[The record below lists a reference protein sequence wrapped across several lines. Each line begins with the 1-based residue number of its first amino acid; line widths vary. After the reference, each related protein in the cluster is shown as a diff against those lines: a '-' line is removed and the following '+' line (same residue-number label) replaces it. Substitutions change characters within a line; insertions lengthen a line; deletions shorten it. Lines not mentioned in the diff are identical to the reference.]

1 MMLSRRTIIA
11 GTAAAALS
19 RPALAQGWPTRQLR
33 LIVPFP
39 PAGGTDILARIM
51 AERLGA
57 RVGQAIVIDNR
68 PGAAGNIGAELAA
81 RAEPDGH
88 TLFFASLGTAAIN
101 PSLYRNSAVRPEDL
115 APVALF
121 GDLPNVVTA
130 NPRAPWKT
138 LPELIAAAK
147 AAPGKLTY
155 GSSGSGS
162 SLHLTGEL
170 LKLRAGMDLLHV
182 PFRGGA
188 AMLTELV
195 AGRIDMCAGNLPTA
209 IALIREGA
217 LRPLAVTSLERSPAV
232 PDVPTVSEAAIP
244 GFEAV
249 AWFGVQVPARTPPD
263 LIRRINAEVNAT
275 AADPVTQARMLDQG
289 AVARTG
295 TPEDFADYIRRETA
309 SWAEVIRAAGA
320 TVD

>member
-1 MMLSRRTIIA
+1 MLASAIA
-11 GTAAAALS
+11 ATLPLPAFAQAWPS
-19 RPALAQGWPTRQLR
+19 RPLR

-39 PAGGTDILARIM
+39 PGGGTDILARIM

-57 RVGQAIVIDNR
+57 RLGQPIVIDNR
-68 PGAAGNIGAELAA
+68 PGAAGNIGAEIAA
-81 RAEPDGH
+81 RAEPDGN
-88 TLFFASLGTAAIN
+88 TLFFASIGTAAIN
-101 PSLYRNSAVRPEDL
+101 PTLYRNSAVKPDDL

-147 AAPGKLTY
+147 AQPGKLTY

-209 IALIREGA
+209 IGLIRDGS
-217 LRPLAVTSLERSPAV
+217 LRPLAVTSLQRSPAV
-232 PDVPTVSEAAIP
+232 PDVPTVAEAALP

-249 AWFGVQVPARTPPD
+249 AWFGVQVPARTPRE
-263 LIRRINAEVNAT
+263 LILRINAELNAV

-289 AVARTG
+289 AVARSG
-295 TPEDFADYIRRETA
+295 SPEAFADYIRSQTA
-309 SWAEVIRAAGA
+309 TWAEVIRAAGA

>member
-1 MMLSRRTIIA
+1 MIPSRRA
-11 GTAAAALS
+11 LLAAAALLPL
-19 RPALAQGWPTRQLR
+19 PAFAQAWPTRPLR

-39 PAGGTDILARIM
+39 PGGGTDILARIM

-57 RVGQAIVIDNR
+57 RVGQPVLVENR
-68 PGAAGNIGAELAA
+68 PGAAGNLAA
-81 RAEPDGH
+81 EVAAKAEPDGY
-88 TLFFASLGTAAIN
+88 TLFFASIGTAAIN
-101 PSLYRNSAVRPEDL
+101 PSLYRNSTLKPEDL

-138 LPELIAAAK
+138 LPEFIAAAK
-147 AAPGKLTY
+147 AEPGKLTY

-162 SLHLTGEL
+162 SLHLTAEM
-170 LKLRAGMDLLHV
+170 LKLRAGIDLLHV

-195 AGRIDMCAGNLPTA
+195 AGRIDLCAGNLPTA
-209 IALIREGA
+209 IGLIRDGS

-232 PDVPTVSEAAIP
+232 PDVPTVSEAALP

-249 AWFGVQVPARTPPD
+249 AWFGVQVPARTPIP
-263 LIRRINAEVNAT
+263 LILRINAEINAI
-275 AADPVTQARMLDQG
+275 AADPTTQARMQDQG
-289 AVARTG
+289 AVARGG
-295 TPEDFADYIRRETA
+295 TPEAFADYIRSETTK
-309 SWAEVIRAAGA
+309 WAEVIRAANA